1 MGPTPCLQTGSSLQ
15 TAASFCNRRAQYRA
29 ALEYPV
35 PTQYYDAF
43 VPAMFYQRA
52 SYGSHSREASSS
64 SDEVSMS
71 PQNDSR
77 GKYYDE
83 LWQACAGPL
92 VSVPKE
98 GELVMYMPQGH
109 IEQII
114 ASTNPEAGCL
124 VDLPKHDLSP
134 HILCKVMHVVLSA
147 DPDTDEVNAQLSL
160 LPETKESDLQE
171 AVEEEKM
178 PTSDAA
184 FSNKLTV
191 HKFCKTLTASDTS
204 THGGFSVPRKHA
216 SCLPALD
223 MNRFTPMQ
231 ELVATDLHGVK
242 WHFRHIYRGQ
252 PKRHL
257 LTTGWSVFVSQ
268 KKLVAGDA
276 VIFLRAEDGELRVG
290 IRRSMRQQNMPP
302 SVLPSQSL
310 QMGVIATATHAVIT
324 HTIFCIYY
332 KPRVSPAEFIIPV
345 ERFKGALSVSLA
357 VGMRFRKRFE
367 TEDTSERRYN
377 GTITGIE
384 DFNSARWPSSKWRSL
399 KVGWDE
405 PTIQEHHDRVSPWEI
420 ELYVNPVTPPI
431 CAPGPRC
438 KRARA
443 NLPITSQAAEHSLV
457 SSGRYNAGFESMLS
471 ASSSMV
477 LQGQNCRSL
486 STLAEDEYHG
496 SHLSIAPSH
505 HLFPQRLPS
514 QGSTLPLLQQS
525 IRGNTQVDG
534 EFWRMAGVDD
544 RSSHPFSAYVTSQ
557 QKQQQGLS
565 DVSLEFSSGVSV
577 PSRHQSSENRPLV
590 LSNQDSTAG
599 LFKLGADSSNWQT
612 MSGYNLGDCLPMSSS
627 SPYWLSNPGLSLPLP
642 SPKLSS
648 LSGATEITNM
658 TSQQTMQDQHLH
670 SVRSSSSSAWQGKN
684 PQEVGT
690 EPKSASIAAL
700 RTEYK
705 LFGFSLTDPPP
716 STSKDNVANRTLMEK
731 QQAAEL
737 DSSQQEPEVE
747 NPCKQVSVIGSS
759 TTSSEP
765 GSQKSTTNQNL
776 SKDGQCRGQ
785 FAGRSCTK
793 VVKKGSIVGRG
804 VDLSKFRGYDQL
816 FEELERM
823 FHLEGQLGDKEKGW
837 QVAYSDDENDM
848 LEVGDDPWG

>member
-1 MGPTPCLQTGSSLQ
+1 
-15 TAASFCNRRAQYRA
+15 
-29 ALEYPV
+29 
-35 PTQYYDAF
+35 
-43 VPAMFYQRA
+43 MFYQRA
-52 SYGSHSREASSS
+52 SYVGHTREASSI
-64 SDEVSMS
+64 SDEVSS

-98 GELVMYMPQGH
+98 GELVMYLPQGH
-109 IEQII
+109 SEQVS
-114 ASTNPEAGCL
+114 ASTNPEAGHGCCL

-134 HILCKVMHVVLSA
+134 HILCKVMHVVLSVSFLFA

-160 LPETKESDLQE
+160 LPETKVVFELSIWFLYHQCVLKLIVTSHVMSQESDSQE
-171 AVEEEKM
+171 AAVVEEKM

-242 WHFRHIYRGQ
+242 WHFRHIYR
-252 PKRHL
+252 
-257 LTTGWSVFVSQ
+257 
-268 KKLVAGDA
+268 
-276 VIFLRAEDGELRVG
+276 AEDGELRVG
-290 IRRSMRQQNMPP
+290 IRRSMRQQNIPP

-310 QMGVIATATHAVIT
+310 QMGVIATATHAILT

-332 KPRVSPAEFIIPV
+332 KPRVSPAEFIIPMK
-345 ERFKGALSVSLA
+345 RFKSSLSVSLA
-357 VGMRFRKRFE
+357 VGM
-367 TEDTSERRYN
+367 RYN

-384 DFNSARWPSSKWRSL
+384 DFDARTWPSSKWRSL

-405 PTIQEHHDRVSPWEI
+405 PAIQEHHNRVSPWEI

-443 NLPITSQAAEHSLV
+443 NLPITSQAAKHSLV
-457 SSGRYNAGFESMLS
+457 SCGRNNASFESMLS
-471 ASSSMV
+471 ASSSLV
-477 LQGQNCRSL
+477 LQGQNCRALSSL
-486 STLAEDEYHG
+486 GEDVYHG
-496 SHLSIAPSH
+496 SHLPIAPSH

-514 QGSTLPLLQQS
+514 QASALPLLQQS

-534 EFWRMAGVDD
+534 EFWRMARVDD
-544 RSSHPFSAYVTSQ
+544 RNSHPFSAYVTSQ
-557 QKQQQGLS
+557 QKQQQCLS
-565 DVSLEFSSGVSV
+565 DVSLGFSSGVSV
-577 PSRHQSSENRPLV
+577 PSRHQSSEERPLV
-590 LSNQDSTAG
+590 LSNQDSTVG

-612 MSGYNLGDCLPMSSS
+612 MSGYNLGDCLSISSS
-627 SPYWLSNPGLSLPLP
+627 SPYWLSNPGLSLPPP

-648 LSGATEITNM
+648 LSRATEITNM
-658 TSQQTMQDQHLH
+658 TSQQTMQDQSLR
-670 SVRSSSSSAWQGKN
+670 SVRSSYSSAWQGKD

-690 EPKSASIAAL
+690 GPKSASSAAL
-700 RTEYK
+700 RAKYK
-705 LFGFSLTDPPP
+705 LFGFSLTDPPLA
-716 STSKDNVANRTLMEK
+716 TSKANRTLMEK

-737 DSSQQEPEVE
+737 DCSQVEHEVE
-747 NPCKQVSVIGSS
+747 HPCKELSAIGSS
-759 TTSSEP
+759 ATSSEP
-765 GSQKSTTNQNL
+765 GSQKFTSNQNL

-804 VDLSKFRGYDQL
+804 VDLSKLGGYDQL

-823 FHLEGQLGDKEKGW
+823 FHLEGQLRDKEKGW
-837 QVAYSDDENDM
+837 QVAYSDNENDM